1 MGRRHAEGRHVCA
14 TLVDSLGNHE
24 GCHYSLHI
32 RMNEKF
38 PAPIYDETVLAVN
51 FEDAKRY
58 FLDSLLEIHS
68 AHTLMLCR
76 QRIIRRPEA
85 KACLEALARLDRDK
99 LAQAKRERSCED
111 LFFHVEQCLE
121 RECGCDI
128 AGRIHT
134 ARSRNDIDVTMYRMV
149 LRREILKLVAAVVD
163 ASRVLLECASDNV
176 ATLMPAYTHTQPA
189 QPTTLAHYLMAA
201 VEFLGRDAARLRALF
216 DRVNRSPLGACAI
229 TTTGFPIDRD
239 YTAQLLGFDGVQLN
253 SYGAIAAVDY
263 LTESAAAM
271 AVAMINLG
279 RLVQDL
285 LLWCSAE
292 FGFLRLDDA
301 FVQVSSIM
309 PQKRNPVALEHTR
322 VLASKALGQAQAV
335 LTCAH
340 NTPFGDTVDAE
351 DDLQPLILSMFYD
364 GLRALRLFEGV
375 MSSAE
380 VDKERLRRSV
390 SDKPLTVT
398 ELADTLVRK
407 EGISFRQA
415 HQLVSQAVE
424 EVASAYTHQG
434 LVAALK
440 RLAPQVIER
449 RLRISDRECMTAL
462 DPRHFVEVR
471 TVEGGPA
478 PSRMP
483 AAIARSRKV
492 MASNQAWV
500 KRKQQLL
507 RSYPKRI
514 GQAVV
519 AINATA

>member
-1 MGRRHAEGRHVCA
+1 
-14 TLVDSLGNHE
+14 
-24 GCHYSLHI
+24 
-32 RMNEKF
+32 
-38 PAPIYDETVLAVN
+38 
-51 FEDAKRY
+51 
-58 FLDSLLEIHS
+58 
-68 AHTLMLCR
+68 
-76 QRIIRRPEA
+76 
-85 KACLEALARLDRDK
+85 
-99 LAQAKRERSCED
+99 
-111 LFFHVEQCLE
+111 
-121 RECGCDI
+121 
-128 AGRIHT
+128 
-134 ARSRNDIDVTMYRMV
+134 
-149 LRREILKLVAAVVD
+149 
-163 ASRVLLECASDNV
+163 
-176 ATLMPAYTHTQPA
+176 
-189 QPTTLAHYLMAA
+189 
-201 VEFLGRDAARLRALF
+201 
-216 DRVNRSPLGACAI
+216 
-229 TTTGFPIDRD
+229 
-239 YTAQLLGFDGVQLN
+239 
-253 SYGAIAAVDY
+253 
-263 LTESAAAM
+263 
-271 AVAMINLG
+271 MINLG

-364 GLRALRLFEGV
+364 ASRALRLFAGV
-375 MSSAE
+375 MSTAE
-380 VDKERLRRSV
+380 VDKEPLRRSV

-407 EGISFRQA
+407 EGVSFRQA
-415 HQLVSQAVE
+415 HQLVSQSVEAV
-424 EVASAYTHQG
+424 AGAYTHQR

-440 RLAPQVIER
+440 RLAPKVIER
-449 RLRISDRECMTAL
+449 RLKISDRECMKAL

-478 PSRMP
+478 PSRMQ

-492 MASNQAWV
+492 MASNQAWL

-514 GQAVV
+514 GEAV
-519 AINATA
+519 AALNGSA

>member
-1 MGRRHAEGRHVCA
+1 
-14 TLVDSLGNHE
+14 
-24 GCHYSLHI
+24 
-32 RMNEKF
+32 MNAKF
-38 PAPIYDETVLAVN
+38 PAPVYDETVLAVN
-51 FEDAKRY
+51 FEDAKKY

-76 QRIIRRPEA
+76 QRIIRRREA
-85 KACLEALARLDRDK
+85 TACLEALALLDRDA
-99 LAQAKRERSCED
+99 LSRAKRERSCED
-111 LFFHVEQCLE
+111 LFFHIEHCLE
-121 RECGCDI
+121 QECGCDI
-128 AGRIHT
+128 AGKMHT

-149 LRREILKLVAAVVD
+149 LRREILKLVAAVVET
-163 ASRVLLECASDNV
+163 SRVLLECASHHV
-176 ATLMPAYTHTQPA
+176 ATLIPAYTHTQPA

-201 VEFLGRDAARLRALF
+201 VEFLERDAARLRALF

-229 TTTGFPIDRD
+229 TTTGFPIDRQ
-239 YTAQLLGFDGVQLN
+239 YTAQLLGFEGVQLN

-263 LTESAAAM
+263 LTESAGAV

-292 FGFLRLDDA
+292 FGFLRLDGA

-322 VLASKALGQAQAV
+322 VLASKALGQAQAA
-335 LTCAH
+335 LTCTH

-351 DDLQPLILSMFYD
+351 DDLQPLILSMFHD
-364 GLRALRLFEGV
+364 ALRALRLFDGV
-375 MSSAE
+375 ISTAE
-380 VDKERLRRSV
+380 VDKQRLRRSV

-407 EGISFRQA
+407 EGMSFRQA

-424 EVASAYTHQG
+424 AVAGAYTHQR

-440 RLAPQVIER
+440 RLAPKVIER
-449 RLRISDRECMTAL
+449 RLKLSYRECLKAL
-462 DPRHFVEVR
+462 DPRHFVEIR
-471 TVEGGPA
+471 TIEGGPA
-478 PSRMP
+478 PSRMQ

-492 MASNQAWV
+492 LTADQVWV

-507 RSYPKRI
+507 QNYPKRI

>member
-1 MGRRHAEGRHVCA
+1 
-14 TLVDSLGNHE
+14 
-24 GCHYSLHI
+24 
-32 RMNEKF
+32 MNEKF

-51 FEDAKRY
+51 FEDAKKY

-85 KACLEALARLDRDK
+85 MACLEALARLDRDM
-99 LAQAKRERSCED
+99 LTQAKRERSCED

-149 LRREILKLVAAVVD
+149 VRREILKVVAAVVET
-163 ASRVLLECASDNV
+163 SQILLECARHNV
-176 ATLMPAYTHTQPA
+176 DTLVPAYTHTQPA

-201 VEFLGRDAARLRALF
+201 VEFLERDAARLRALF

-229 TTTGFPIDRD
+229 TTTGFPIDRE
-239 YTAQLLGFDGVQLN
+239 YTAQLLGFEAVQLN

-263 LTESAAAM
+263 LTESAAAV

-279 RLVQDL
+279 RLGQDL

-351 DDLQPLILSMFYD
+351 DDLQPLVLSMFYD
-364 GLRALRLFEGV
+364 GSRALRLFAGV
-375 MSSAE
+375 ISAAE
-380 VDKERLRRSV
+380 VDKERLHRSV

-424 EVASAYTHQG
+424 EVAGAYTHQR

-440 RLAPQVIER
+440 RLAPKVIER
-449 RLRISDRECMTAL
+449 RLKLSDKECLKAL

-478 PSRMP
+478 PSQMQ
-483 AAIARSRKV
+483 AAIARSRKT

-514 GQAVV
+514 GEAV
-519 AINATA
+519 AALNGSR

>member
-1 MGRRHAEGRHVCA
+1 
-14 TLVDSLGNHE
+14 
-24 GCHYSLHI
+24 
-32 RMNEKF
+32 MNAKF
-38 PAPIYDETVLAVN
+38 PAPVYDETVLAVN
-51 FEDAKRY
+51 FEDAKKY

-76 QRIIRRPEA
+76 QRIIRRREA
-85 KACLEALARLDRDK
+85 TACLEALALLDRDA
-99 LAQAKRERSCED
+99 LSRAKRERSCED
-111 LFFHVEQCLE
+111 LFFHIEHCLE
-121 RECGCDI
+121 QECGCDI
-128 AGRIHT
+128 AGKMHT

-149 LRREILKLVAAVVD
+149 LRREILKLAAAVVET
-163 ASRVLLECASDNV
+163 SRVLLDCAGHHV
-176 ATLMPAYTHTQPA
+176 ATLIPAYTHTQPA

-201 VEFLGRDAARLRALF
+201 VEFLERDAARLRALF

-229 TTTGFPIDRD
+229 TTTGFPIDRR
-239 YTAQLLGFDGVQLN
+239 YTAQLLGFEAVQLN

-263 LTESAAAM
+263 LTESAGAV

-292 FGFLRLDDA
+292 FGFLRLDGA

-322 VLASKALGQAQAV
+322 VLASKALGQAQAA
-335 LTCAH
+335 LTCTH

-351 DDLQPLILSMFYD
+351 DDLQPLILSMFD
-364 GLRALRLFEGV
+364 DALRALRLFDGV
-375 MSSAE
+375 ISTAE
-380 VDKERLRRSV
+380 VDKVRLRRSV

-407 EGISFRQA
+407 EGLSFRQA

-424 EVASAYTHQG
+424 AVAGAYTDRRM
-434 LVAALK
+434 VAALK
-440 RLAPQVIER
+440 RLAPKVIER
-449 RLRISDRECMTAL
+449 RLKISDRACMEAL
-462 DPRHFVEVR
+462 DPKHFVEIR
-471 TVEGGPA
+471 TIEGGPA
-478 PSRMP
+478 PSQMQ

-492 MASNQAWV
+492 LTANQAWV

-507 RSYPKRI
+507 RNYPKRI
-514 GQAVV
+514 GQAV
-519 AINATA
+519 ATLNGAP

>member
-1 MGRRHAEGRHVCA
+1 
-14 TLVDSLGNHE
+14 
-24 GCHYSLHI
+24 
-32 RMNEKF
+32 MNDKF
-38 PAPIYDETVLAVN
+38 PAPIYEETVLAVN
-51 FEDAKRY
+51 FEDAKKY

-76 QRIIRRPEA
+76 QRIIRRREA
-85 KACLEALARLDRDK
+85 KACLTALARLDRDT
-99 LAQAKRERSCED
+99 LAKAKRERSCED
-111 LFFHVEQCLE
+111 LFFHIEQRLLQ
-121 RECGCDI
+121 ECGCDV
-128 AGRIHT
+128 AGKMHT

-149 LRREILKLVAAVVD
+149 LRREILKLVAAVVES
-163 ASRVLLECASDNV
+163 ARALLECASRHV
-176 ATLMPAYTHTQPA
+176 ATLIPAYTHTQPA

-201 VEFLGRDAARLRALF
+201 VEFLERDAARLRALF

-229 TTTGFPIDRD
+229 TTTGFPIDRE
-239 YTAQLLGFDGVQLN
+239 YTAELLGFEGVQLN

-364 GLRALRLFEGV
+364 ALRALRLFEGV
-375 MSSAE
+375 ISAAE
-380 VDKERLRRSV
+380 VDKECLRRSV

-415 HQLVSQAVE
+415 HQLVSLAVA
-424 EVASAYTHQG
+424 EVSGAYTHQR

-440 RLAPQVIER
+440 RRAPQVMGR
-449 RLRISDRECMTAL
+449 RLKISDRECLKAL
-462 DPRHFVEVR
+462 DPRHFVEIR

-478 PSRMP
+478 PRRML
-483 AAIARSRKV
+483 AAIAQSRKV
-492 MASNQAWV
+492 LTANQAWV
-500 KRKQQLL
+500 KTKQRLL
-507 RSYPKRI
+507 QNYPKRI
-514 GQAVV
+514 GDAV
-519 AINATA
+519 AALNGPA